1 MKVGYNIVKLW
12 LRTGLFFYY
21 TRIKVV
27 GRENIPKNKPIMLL
41 ANHQN
46 ALMDPLM
53 IAMNC
58 GVKPYFLARSDL
70 FKNPLVSKFLH
81 YLQMIPIY
89 RFRDGRDTLKN
100 NPAIFK
106 KCGDLLVQG
115 ETVMLFPEGNHGI
128 LRRVRWPMRKGFV
141 RMIFCALEKEPNLDI
156 RVLPVGLN
164 YLEAEG
170 FPDSVSMYIGKDF
183 AVQDYYDPNDLTQ
196 SEIKLKN
203 EIYKRLKVLTTHIQD
218 EETYDNVLVQLNNQK
233 VDYLKPNVVN
243 RIIQGIDPNVVSTPN
258 KGKTRWF
265 SGFINIIFT
274 LINFPVI
281 LPWNKKVKSIGMDIE
296 FRTTLRFMLSMILFP
311 MYYLVLYLVFSYTLG
326 QEIALTIF
334 LTHLLFNLIYVK
346 LR

>member
-21 TRIKVV
+21 TRMKVV
-27 GRENIPKNKPIMLL
+27 GRGNIPKNKPIMLL

-58 GVKPYFLARSDL
+58 GVKPFFLARSDL
-70 FKNPLVSKFLH
+70 FKNPFVSKFLN

-89 RFRDGRDTLKN
+89 RFRDGLDTLKN
-100 NPAIFK
+100 NPAVFK
-106 KCGDLLVQG
+106 KCGDLLIQG

-156 RVLPVGLN
+156 RILPVGLN

-203 EIYKRLKVLTTHIQD
+203 EIYKRLNVLTTHIPD

-243 RIIQGIDPNVVSTPN
+243 RIIQGIDPNVVSTPI
-258 KGKTRWF
+258 KGKNRWF
-265 SGFINIIFT
+265 FALNKIIFT

-281 LPWNKKVKSIGMDIE
+281 FLWNKKVKSIGMDIE
-296 FRTTLRFMLSMILFP
+296 FRTTLRFMLSLILFP
-311 MYYLVLYLVFSYTLG
+311 IYYLLLYLILGYILG
-326 QEIALTIF
+326 QEIALAIF

>member
-1 MKVGYNIVKLW
+1 MNVGYNIVKLW

-21 TRIKVV
+21 TRMKVV

-53 IAMNC
+53 IAINC
-58 GVKPYFLARSDL
+58 RVKPFFLARSDL
-70 FKNPLVSKFLH
+70 FKNPLVSTFLH
-81 YLQMIPIY
+81 YLQMMPIY
-89 RFRDGRDTLKN
+89 RFRDGRETLKN

-141 RMIFCALEKEPNLDI
+141 RMIFCALEKEPDLDI
-156 RVLPVGLN
+156 RILPVGLN
-164 YLEAEG
+164 YLKAEG

-183 AVQDYYDPNDLTQ
+183 AVQDYYDPNDLTE
-196 SEIKLKN
+196 SEIKLKD
-203 EIYKRLKVLTTHIQD
+203 EIYKRLKVLTTHIPD
-218 EETYDNVLVQLNNQK
+218 EETYDNVLAQLKNQK
-233 VDYLKPNVVN
+233 VDYLKPKAVN
-243 RIIQGIDPNVVSTPN
+243 RTILGIDSNVTSAPIN
-258 KGKTRWF
+258 SKTRWF
-265 SGFINIIFT
+265 SALIKIIFT

-281 LPWNKKVKSIGMDIE
+281 LLWNKKVKSIGMDIE
-296 FRTTLRFMLSMILFP
+296 FRTTLRFMSSMILFP
-311 MYYLVLYLVFSYTLG
+311 IYYLLLYLVFGFTLG
-326 QEIALTIF
+326 QEVAITAF
-334 LTHLLFNLIYVK
+334 LAHMLFNLIYVK

>member
-1 MKVGYNIVKLW
+1 MKLGYNIVKLW

-21 TRIKVV
+21 GRMKVV
-27 GRENIPKNKPIMLL
+27 GRGNIPKNKPIMLL

-58 GVKPYFLARSDL
+58 GVKPFFLARSDL
-70 FKNPLVSKFLH
+70 FKNPFVSKFLH

-89 RFRDGRDTLKN
+89 RFRDGIDTLKN

-141 RMIFCALEKEPNLDI
+141 RIIFSALEKEPNLDI
-156 RVLPVGLN
+156 RILPVGLN

-183 AVQDYYDPNDLTQ
+183 AVQDHYDPNDLKQ

-203 EIYKRLKVLTTHIQD
+203 EIYKRLKVLTTHIPV

-258 KGKTRWF
+258 KDKNRWLSTLNKT
-265 SGFINIIFT
+265 IFT

-281 LPWNKKVKSIGMDIE
+281 LLWNKKVKSIGMDIE
-296 FRTTLRFMLSMILFP
+296 FRSTLRFMLSLILFP
-311 MYYLVLYLVFSYTLG
+311 IYYLLLYLIFSYTLG
-326 QEIALTIF
+326 QEIALMIF

>member
-1 MKVGYNIVKLW
+1 MKLGYNIVKLW

-21 TRIKVV
+21 GRMKVV
-27 GRENIPKNKPIMLL
+27 GRGNIPKNKPIMLL

-58 GVKPYFLARSDL
+58 GVKPFFLARSDL
-70 FKNPLVSKFLH
+70 FKNPFVSKFLH

-89 RFRDGRDTLKN
+89 RFRDGIDTLKN

-141 RMIFCALEKEPNLDI
+141 RIIFSALEKEPNLDI
-156 RVLPVGLN
+156 RILPVGLN

-183 AVQDYYDPNDLTQ
+183 AVQDHYDPNDLKQ

-203 EIYKRLKVLTTHIQD
+203 EIYKRLKVLTTHIPV

-258 KGKTRWF
+258 KDKNRWLSTLNKT
-265 SGFINIIFT
+265 IFT

-281 LPWNKKVKSIGMDIE
+281 LLWNKKVKSIGMDIE
-296 FRTTLRFMLSMILFP
+296 FRSTLRFMLSLILFP
-311 MYYLVLYLVFSYTLG
+311 IYYLLLYLIFSYTLG
-326 QEIALTIF
+326 QEIALMIF
-334 LTHLLFNLIYVK
+334 LTHFLFNLIYVK

>member
-1 MKVGYNIVKLW
+1 MKIGYNIVKSW
-12 LRTGLFFYY
+12 LRIGLFFYY
-21 TRIKVV
+21 TKIKVV

-46 ALMDPLM
+46 ALIDPLM
-53 IAMNC
+53 IGMNC
-58 GVKPYFLARSDL
+58 GVKPFFLARSDL

-81 YLQMIPIY
+81 HLQMIPIY
-89 RFRDGRDTLKN
+89 RFRDGKDTLKN

-128 LRRVRWPMRKGFV
+128 QRRVRWPMHNGFV
-141 RMIFCALEKEPNLDI
+141 RMIFAALEKEPDLDI
-156 RVLPVGLN
+156 RILPVGLN

-183 AVQDYYDPNDLTQ
+183 AVQDYYDPNDLTG
-196 SEIKLKN
+196 SSTKLKG
-203 EIYKRLKVLTTHIQD
+203 EIYNRLKVLTTHIPD
-218 EETYDNVLVQLNNQK
+218 EETYDNVLAALNNQK

-243 RIIQGIDPNVVSTPN
+243 EIIEGIDPNILATPN
-258 KGKTRWF
+258 KGKSRGF
-265 SGFINIIFT
+265 SGLIKIIFT

-281 LPWNKKVKSIGMDIE
+281 LLWNKRVKSIGIDIE
-296 FRTTLRFMLSMILFP
+296 FRTTLRFMLSLILFP
-311 MYYLVLYLVFSYTLG
+311 AYYLLLYLVFRYTLG
-326 QEIALTIF
+326 QEIALTVF
-334 LTHLLFNLIYVK
+334 LAHILFNFIYVK

>member
-21 TRIKVV
+21 TKIKVV
-27 GRENIPKNKPIMLL
+27 GKENIPKNKPIMLL

-58 GVKPYFLARSDL
+58 GVKPFFLARSDL

-81 YLQMIPIY
+81 YLQMMPIY

-106 KCGDLLVQG
+106 KCGDLLVHG

-141 RMIFCALEKEPNLDI
+141 RMIFCALEKEPDLDI
-156 RVLPVGLN
+156 RILPVGLN

-170 FPDSVSMYIGKDF
+170 FPDSVSMFIGKDF
-183 AVQDYYDPNDLTQ
+183 AVQDYYDPNDLTE
-196 SEIKLKN
+196 SEIKLKD
-203 EIYKRLKVLTTHIQD
+203 EIYKRLKVLTTHIPD
-218 EETYDNVLVQLNNQK
+218 EETYDNVLVQLKNQK
-233 VDYLKPNVVN
+233 VDYLKPKAVN
-243 RIIQGIDPNVVSTPN
+243 KTIQDIDPNVATTPI
-258 KGKTRWF
+258 KGKTLWF
-265 SGFINIIFT
+265 SGLIKIIFT
-274 LINFPVI
+274 LINFPV
-281 LPWNKKVKSIGMDIE
+281 LLLWNKRVKSIGMDIE

-311 MYYLVLYLVFSYTLG
+311 IYYLLLYLVFGYTLG
-326 QEIALTIF
+326 QEVAITMILAHI
-334 LTHLLFNLIYVK
+334 LFNLIYVK

>member
-1 MKVGYNIVKLW
+1 M
-12 LRTGLFFYY
+12 
-21 TRIKVV
+21 KVV
-27 GRENIPKNKPIMLL
+27 GRGNIPKNKPIMLL

-58 GVKPYFLARSDL
+58 GVKPFFLARSDL
-70 FKNPLVSKFLH
+70 FKNPFVSKFLH

-89 RFRDGRDTLKN
+89 RFRDGIDTLKN

-106 KCGDLLVQG
+106 KCADLLVQG

-141 RMIFCALEKEPNLDI
+141 RIIFSALEKEPNLDI
-156 RVLPVGLN
+156 RILPVGLN

-183 AVQDYYDPNDLTQ
+183 AVQDHYDPNDLKQ

-203 EIYKRLKVLTTHIQD
+203 EIYKRLKVLTTHIPV

-258 KGKTRWF
+258 KDKNRWLSTLNKT
-265 SGFINIIFT
+265 IFT

-281 LPWNKKVKSIGMDIE
+281 LLWNKKVKSIGMDIE
-296 FRTTLRFMLSMILFP
+296 FRSTLRFMLSLILFP
-311 MYYLVLYLVFSYTLG
+311 IYYLLLYLIFSYTLG
-326 QEIALTIF
+326 QEIALMIF
-334 LTHLLFNLIYVK
+334 LTHFLFNLIYVK

>member
-1 MKVGYNIVKLW
+1 MKVGYNMVKLW
-12 LRTGLFFYY
+12 LRTGLFFYF
-21 TRIKVV
+21 TRMRVV
-27 GRENIPKNKPIMLL
+27 GRGNIPKNKPIMLL

-58 GVKPYFLARSDL
+58 GVKPFFLARSDL

-89 RFRDGRDTLKN
+89 RFRDGMDTLKN
-100 NPAIFK
+100 NPAVFK
-106 KCGDLLVQG
+106 KCGDLLIQG

-156 RVLPVGLN
+156 RILPVGLN

-183 AVQDYYDPNDLTQ
+183 AVQDYYDPNDLKQ

-203 EIYKRLKVLTTHIQD
+203 EIYKRLKVLTTHIPV

-243 RIIQGIDPNVVSTPN
+243 RIIQRIDPNVVSKPN
-258 KGKTRWF
+258 KSKNRWF
-265 SGFINIIFT
+265 SALNKIIFT

-281 LPWNKKVKSIGMDIE
+281 LLWNKKVKSMGMDIE
-296 FRTTLRFMLSMILFP
+296 FRTTLRFMLSLILFP
-311 MYYLVLYLVFSYTLG
+311 IYYLLLYLIFSYMLG
-326 QEIALTIF
+326 QEIALMIF
-334 LTHLLFNLIYVK
+334 FAHLLFNLIYVK

>member
-1 MKVGYNIVKLW
+1 MKLGYNIVKLW

-21 TRIKVV
+21 GRMKVV
-27 GRENIPKNKPIMLL
+27 GRGNIPKNKPIMLL

-58 GVKPYFLARSDL
+58 GVKPFFLARSDL
-70 FKNPLVSKFLH
+70 FKNPFVSKFLH

-89 RFRDGRDTLKN
+89 RFRDGIDTLKN

-106 KCGDLLVQG
+106 KCADLLVQG

-141 RMIFCALEKEPNLDI
+141 RIIFSALEKEPNLDI
-156 RVLPVGLN
+156 RILPVGLN

-183 AVQDYYDPNDLTQ
+183 AVQDHYDPNDLKQ

-203 EIYKRLKVLTTHIQD
+203 EIYKRLKVLTTHIPV

-258 KGKTRWF
+258 KDKNRWLSTLNKT
-265 SGFINIIFT
+265 IFT

-281 LPWNKKVKSIGMDIE
+281 LLWNKKVKSIGMDIE
-296 FRTTLRFMLSMILFP
+296 FRSTLRFMLSLILFP
-311 MYYLVLYLVFSYTLG
+311 IYYLLLYLIFSYTLG
-326 QEIALTIF
+326 QEIALMIF
-334 LTHLLFNLIYVK
+334 LTHFLFNLIYVK

>member
-12 LRTGLFFYY
+12 LKTGLFFYY
-21 TRIKVV
+21 TRMKVI

-53 IAMNC
+53 IALNC
-58 GVKPYFLARSDL
+58 GVKPFFLARSDL

-81 YLQMIPIY
+81 YLQMMPIY

-141 RMIFCALEKEPNLDI
+141 RMIFCALEKEPDLDI
-156 RVLPVGLN
+156 RILPVGLN

-170 FPDSVSMYIGKDF
+170 FPDSVSMFIGKDF
-183 AVQDYYDPNDLTQ
+183 AVQDYYDPNDLTE
-196 SEIKLKN
+196 SEIKLKD
-203 EIYKRLKVLTTHIQD
+203 EIYKRLKVLTTHIPD
-218 EETYDNVLVQLNNQK
+218 EETYDNVLVQLKNQK
-233 VDYLKPNVVN
+233 VDYLKPKAVN
-243 RIIQGIDPNVVSTPN
+243 KTIQDIDPNVATTAI
-258 KGKTRWF
+258 KGKTLWF
-265 SGFINIIFT
+265 SGLIKIIFT
-274 LINFPVI
+274 LINFPV
-281 LPWNKKVKSIGMDIE
+281 LLLWNKRVKSIGMDIE

-311 MYYLVLYLVFSYTLG
+311 IYYLLLYLVFGYTLG
-326 QEIALTIF
+326 QEVAITMF
-334 LTHLLFNLIYVK
+334 LAHILFNLIYVK

>member
-21 TRIKVV
+21 TKMKVV
-27 GRENIPKNKPIMLL
+27 GRGNIPKNKPIMLL

-58 GVKPYFLARSDL
+58 GVKPFFLARSDL
-70 FKNPLVSKFLH
+70 FKNPFVSKFLH

-89 RFRDGRDTLKN
+89 RFRDGINTLKN

-141 RMIFCALEKEPNLDI
+141 RMIFCALEKDPNLDI
-156 RVLPVGLN
+156 RILPVGLN

-183 AVQDYYDPNDLTQ
+183 AVQDYYDLNDLTQ

-203 EIYKRLKVLTTHIQD
+203 EIYKRLKVLTTHIPD

-233 VDYLKPNVVN
+233 VDFLKPKAVN
-243 RIIQGIDPNVVSTPN
+243 RSIQGIDPNVASIPI
-258 KGKTRWF
+258 KSKTRWF
-265 SGFINIIFT
+265 SNLMKIIFS

-281 LPWNKKVKSIGMDIE
+281 LLWNKKIKSIGMDIE
-296 FRTTLRFMLSMILFP
+296 FRTTLRFMLSMMLFP
-311 MYYLVLYLVFSYTLG
+311 TYYLLLYLVFRHTLG
-326 QEIALTIF
+326 QQIALTVLVAHI
-334 LTHLLFNLIYVK
+334 LFNLIYVK

>member
-21 TRIKVV
+21 TRMKVV

-53 IAMNC
+53 IAINC
-58 GVKPYFLARSDL
+58 GVNPFFLARSDL

-81 YLQMIPIY
+81 YLQMMPIY

-141 RMIFCALEKEPNLDI
+141 RMIFCALEKEPDLDI
-156 RVLPVGLN
+156 RILPVGLN
-164 YLEAEG
+164 YLKAEG

-183 AVQDYYDPNDLTQ
+183 AVQDYYDPNDLTE
-196 SEIKLKN
+196 SEIKLKD
-203 EIYKRLKVLTTHIQD
+203 EIYKRLKVLTTHIPD
-218 EETYDNVLVQLNNQK
+218 EETYDNVLAQLKNQK
-233 VDYLKPNVVN
+233 VDYLKPKAVN
-243 RIIQGIDPNVVSTPN
+243 KIIQGIDPNVASTPIN
-258 KGKTRWF
+258 SKTRWF
-265 SGFINIIFT
+265 SGLIKIIFT

-281 LPWNKKVKSIGMDIE
+281 LLWNKKVKSIGMDIE

-311 MYYLVLYLVFSYTLG
+311 IYYLLLYLVFGYTLG
-326 QEIALTIF
+326 QEIALTMF
-334 LTHLLFNLIYVK
+334 LAHILFNFIYVK

>member
-21 TRIKVV
+21 TRMKVV

-53 IAMNC
+53 IAINC
-58 GVKPYFLARSDL
+58 GVNPFFLARSDL

-141 RMIFCALEKEPNLDI
+141 RMIFCALEKEPDLDI
-156 RVLPVGLN
+156 RILPVGLN
-164 YLEAEG
+164 YLKAEG

-183 AVQDYYDPNDLTQ
+183 AVQDYYDPNDLTE
-196 SEIKLKN
+196 SEIKLKD
-203 EIYKRLKVLTTHIQD
+203 EIYKRLKVLTTHIPD
-218 EETYDNVLVQLNNQK
+218 EETYDNVLAQLKNQK
-233 VDYLKPNVVN
+233 VDYLKPKAVN
-243 RIIQGIDPNVVSTPN
+243 KIIQGIDPNVASTSIN
-258 KGKTRWF
+258 SKTRWF
-265 SGFINIIFT
+265 SGLIKIIFT

-281 LPWNKKVKSIGMDIE
+281 LLWDKKVKSIGMDIE

-311 MYYLVLYLVFSYTLG
+311 IYYLLLYLVFGYTLG
-326 QEIALTIF
+326 QEIALTMF
-334 LTHLLFNLIYVK
+334 LAHILFNFIYVK

>member
-21 TRIKVV
+21 TRMKVV

-53 IAMNC
+53 IAINC
-58 GVKPYFLARSDL
+58 GVNPFFLARSDL

-141 RMIFCALEKEPNLDI
+141 RMIFCALEKEPDLDI
-156 RVLPVGLN
+156 RILPVGLN
-164 YLEAEG
+164 YLKAEG

-183 AVQDYYDPNDLTQ
+183 AVQDYYDPNDLTE
-196 SEIKLKN
+196 SEIKLKD
-203 EIYKRLKVLTTHIQD
+203 EIYKRLKVLTTHIPD
-218 EETYDNVLVQLNNQK
+218 EETYDNVLAQLKNQK
-233 VDYLKPNVVN
+233 VDYLKPKAVN
-243 RIIQGIDPNVVSTPN
+243 KIIQGIDPNVASTPIN
-258 KGKTRWF
+258 SKTRWF
-265 SGFINIIFT
+265 SGLIKIIFT

-281 LPWNKKVKSIGMDIE
+281 LLWNKKVKSIGMDIE

-311 MYYLVLYLVFSYTLG
+311 IYYLLLYLVFGYTLG
-326 QEIALTIF
+326 QEIALTMF
-334 LTHLLFNLIYVK
+334 LAHILFNFIYVK

>member
-1 MKVGYNIVKLW
+1 MKIGYNIVKLW

-21 TRIKVV
+21 TRMKVV
-27 GRENIPKNKPIMLL
+27 GRENIPENKPIMLL

-58 GVKPYFLARSDL
+58 GVKPFFLARSDL

-81 YLQMIPIY
+81 YLQMMPIY
-89 RFRDGRDTLKN
+89 RFRDGRDTLRN

-141 RMIFCALEKEPNLDI
+141 RMVFCALEKEPDLDI
-156 RVLPVGLN
+156 RILPVGLN

-183 AVQDYYDPNDLTQ
+183 AVQEYYDANDLTE
-196 SEIKLKN
+196 SEIKLKD
-203 EIYKRLKVLTTHIQD
+203 EIYKRLKVLTTHIPD
-218 EETYDNVLVQLNNQK
+218 EETYDNVLATLNNQK
-233 VDYLKPNVVN
+233 VDYLIPKVVN
-243 RIIQGIDPNVVSTPN
+243 RIIQGIDPNVLVTPN
-258 KGKTRWF
+258 KGKAHWL
-265 SGFINIIFT
+265 SGLIKVIFT
-274 LINFPVI
+274 LINFPV
-281 LPWNKKVKSIGMDIE
+281 LLLWNKRLKSIGMDIE
-296 FRTTLRFMLSMILFP
+296 FRTTLRFMLSIILFP
-311 MYYLVLYLVFSYTLG
+311 IYYLLLYGIFRYTLG
-326 QEIALTIF
+326 QELALTI
-334 LTHLLFNLIYVK
+334 LLAHILFNLIYVK

>member
-1 MKVGYNIVKLW
+1 MKIGYNIVKLW

-21 TRIKVV
+21 TRMKVV
-27 GRENIPKNKPIMLL
+27 GRENIPENKPIMLL

-58 GVKPYFLARSDL
+58 GVKPFFLARSDL

-81 YLQMIPIY
+81 YLQMMPIY
-89 RFRDGRDTLKN
+89 RFRDGRDTLRN

-141 RMIFCALEKEPNLDI
+141 RMIFCALEKEPDLDI
-156 RVLPVGLN
+156 RILPVGLN

-183 AVQDYYDPNDLTQ
+183 AVQEYYDANDLTE
-196 SEIKLKN
+196 SEIKLKD
-203 EIYKRLKVLTTHIQD
+203 EIYKRLKVLTTHIPD
-218 EETYDNVLVQLNNQK
+218 EETYDNVLATLNNQK
-233 VDYLKPNVVN
+233 VDYLIPKVVN
-243 RIIQGIDPNVVSTPN
+243 RIIQGIDPNVLVTPN
-258 KGKTRWF
+258 KGKAHWL
-265 SGFINIIFT
+265 SGLIKVIFT
-274 LINFPVI
+274 LINFPV
-281 LPWNKKVKSIGMDIE
+281 LLLWNKRLKSIGMDIE
-296 FRTTLRFMLSMILFP
+296 FRTTLRFMLSIILFP
-311 MYYLVLYLVFSYTLG
+311 IYYLLLYGIFRYTLG
-326 QEIALTIF
+326 QELALTI
-334 LTHLLFNLIYVK
+334 LLAHILFNLIYVK